1 MNWAMEILIQALQV
15 IVALGLLNVWL
26 LRTGKSTAYRG
37 GEASSMREELSTYG
51 LPASMMYV
59 VGGLKVIIALAM
71 IAGLW
76 IPALVIPA
84 AVVLIVLMAGAFVMH
99 LKVKDPFKKSIPA
112 ILMMDIAILIIV
124 FSVFFT
130 QP

>member
-1 MNWAMEILIQALQV
+1 
-15 IVALGLLNVWL
+15 
-26 LRTGKSTAYRG
+26 
-37 GEASSMREELSTYG
+37 
-51 LPASMMYV
+51 MMYV

>member
-1 MNWAMEILIQALQV
+1 MEIVIQALQV

-26 LRTGKSTAYRG
+26 IRSSKSTPYRG
-37 GEASSMREELSTYG
+37 GDAQTISEEFAAYG
-51 LPASMMYV
+51 LPAFMMYV

-112 ILMMDIAILIIV
+112 ILMLDTAIFIIV
-124 FSVFFT
+124 LSVFFT
-130 QP
+130 

>member
-1 MNWAMEILIQALQV
+1 
-15 IVALGLLNVWL
+15 
-26 LRTGKSTAYRG
+26 
-37 GEASSMREELSTYG
+37 
-51 LPASMMYV
+51 

>member
-1 MNWAMEILIQALQV
+1 
-15 IVALGLLNVWL
+15 
-26 LRTGKSTAYRG
+26 
-37 GEASSMREELSTYG
+37 
-51 LPASMMYV
+51 MMYV

-84 AVVLIVLMAGAFVMH
+84 AAVLIVLMAGAFVMH

-130 QP
+130 

>member
-1 MNWAMEILIQALQV
+1 
-15 IVALGLLNVWL
+15 
-26 LRTGKSTAYRG
+26 
-37 GEASSMREELSTYG
+37 
-51 LPASMMYV
+51 MMYV

-84 AVVLIVLMAGAFVMH
+84 AAVLIVLMAGAFVMH

-130 QP
+130 QR

>member
-1 MNWAMEILIQALQV
+1 
-15 IVALGLLNVWL
+15 
-26 LRTGKSTAYRG
+26 
-37 GEASSMREELSTYG
+37 
-51 LPASMMYV
+51 MYV

-112 ILMMDIAILIIV
+112 ILMLDTAIFIIV
-124 FSVFFT
+124 LSVFFT
-130 QP
+130 

>member
-1 MNWAMEILIQALQV
+1 
-15 IVALGLLNVWL
+15 
-26 LRTGKSTAYRG
+26 
-37 GEASSMREELSTYG
+37 
-51 LPASMMYV
+51 MMYV

-84 AVVLIVLMAGAFVMH
+84 AAVLIVLMAGAFVMH

>member
-1 MNWAMEILIQALQV
+1 
-15 IVALGLLNVWL
+15 
-26 LRTGKSTAYRG
+26 
-37 GEASSMREELSTYG
+37 
-51 LPASMMYV
+51 MMYV

-71 IAGLW
+71 MAGLW

-84 AVVLIVLMAGAFVMH
+84 AAVLIVLMAGAFVMH

-130 QP
+130 

>member
-1 MNWAMEILIQALQV
+1 
-15 IVALGLLNVWL
+15 
-26 LRTGKSTAYRG
+26 STAYRG
-37 GEASSMREELSTYG
+37 GEASSMREEFSTYG